1 MKRLAPI
8 MNATPSVGDFF
19 REVYR
24 TYIVEMPNNF
34 AAALSY
40 YSLFSLIPTLYLA
53 LLMARFFIDDMVLMQ
68 VLFARVEGVMGADVT
83 ALLKD
88 ALEQISKYSSNRTAV
103 DVVVGSFALFLSA
116 SLVFFKLQY
125 ALNTIWKIPPASR
138 GQTKVFLVNRLISF
152 GMVLCVGILFLVIS
166 LSNVLIS
173 FFDSLLQLQLDVPY
187 LNAGTNWL
195 IYAAAIA
202 LLFRFLP
209 NGRISWRAAFVGAGV
224 TAVLLLAGTKMLG
237 WYLARSNISSAFE
250 AAGTM
255 ALLLIAIYFLAQFFI
270 FGAVLT
276 RVFAEFYGG
285 GIQRWNVPVS
295 GINRP

>member
-1 MKRLAPI
+1 MSAP
-8 MNATPSVGDFF
+8 PSVGDFF

-40 YSLFSLIPTLYLA
+40 YSLFSLIPTLYFA
-53 LLMARFFIDDMVLMQ
+53 LLVARFFIDDMALMQ
-68 VLFARVEGVMGADVT
+68 YLFASVESVMGADVT

-88 ALEQISKYSSNRTAV
+88 ALEQISKYSSNRTTA
-103 DVVVGSFALFLSA
+103 DLVVSSFALLLSA

-125 ALNTIWKIPPASR
+125 ALNTIWKVPAAAK
-138 GQTKVFLVNRLISF
+138 GQTKMFLLNRLMSF
-152 GMVLCVGILFLVIS
+152 VMVLCVGILFLVIS
-166 LSNVLIS
+166 LSSFLIS
-173 FFDSLLQLQLDVPY
+173 YFDSLLRLRLDVPF

-209 NGRISWRAAFVGAGV
+209 NGRISWRAALVGAGV
-224 TAVLLLAGTKMLG
+224 TAVLLLTGTKMLG
-237 WYLARSNISSAFE
+237 WYLARSNIGSAFE

-285 GIQRWNVPVS
+285 GIQHWQVPVS

>member
-1 MKRLAPI
+1 
-8 MNATPSVGDFF
+8 MNATPSVGGFF

-24 TYIVEMPNNF
+24 TYLVEMPNNF

-40 YSLFSLIPTLYLA
+40 YSLFSLIPTLYLT
-53 LLMARFFIDDMVLMQ
+53 LLIARIFIDDMALMQ
-68 VLFARVEGVMGADVT
+68 FLFTNIESVMGVEVT

-88 ALEQISKYSSNRTAV
+88 ALEQISKYSSNRTIM
-103 DVVVGSFALFLSA
+103 DVVVSSFALLLSA

-125 ALNTIWKIPPASR
+125 ALNTIWKVPPAAKA
-138 GQTKVFLVNRLISF
+138 QTKVFLVNRLISF
-152 GMVLCVGILFLVIS
+152 AMVLCVGILFLVIS
-166 LSNVLIS
+166 LSNFVIS
-173 FFDSLLQLQLDVPY
+173 FFDSLLQLHLDVPF
-187 LNAGTNWL
+187 LNAGTHWL

-209 NGRISWRAAFVGAGV
+209 NGRISWRAALVGASV
-224 TAVLLLAGTKMLG
+224 TAVLLLTGTRMLG
-237 WYLARSNISSAFE
+237 WYLARSNIGSAFE

-255 ALLLIAIYFLAQFFI
+255 AVLLIAIYFLAQCFI

-285 GIQRWNVPVS
+285 GIQRWNVPVA
-295 GINRP
+295 GMNRP

>member
-1 MKRLAPI
+1 MI
-8 MNATPSVGDFF
+8 MNAAPSAGEFVA
-19 REVYR
+19 EVYR

-40 YSLFSLIPTLYLA
+40 YALFSLIPTLYLV
-53 LLMARFFIDDMVLMQ
+53 LLVARIFIDDMVLTQ
-68 VLFARVEGVMGADVT
+68 FLFAGVQSVMGADVT

-88 ALEQISKYSSNRTAV
+88 GLEQISTYSSNRTIA
-103 DVVVGSFALFLSA
+103 DVVVSSFALLLSA

-125 ALNTIWKIPPASR
+125 ALNTIWKIHPAAK
-138 GQTKVFLVNRLISF
+138 GQTRVFLANRLISF
-152 GMVLCVGILFLVIS
+152 AMVLCVSILFLVIS

-173 FFDSLLQLQLDVPY
+173 FFDSLVQLQLDVPY

-209 NGRISWRAAFVGAGV
+209 NGRISWRAALVGAGV
-224 TAVLLLAGTKMLG
+224 TAMLLLTGTKMLG
-237 WYLARSNISSAFE
+237 WYLARSNVGSAFE

-255 ALLLIAIYFLAQFFI
+255 ALLLIAIYFLAQCFI

-285 GIQRWNVPVS
+285 GIQRFGVPVT
-295 GINRP
+295 GMNRP